1 MMRSDGRTNDSLRA
15 VKITRDYIKPAEGSV
30 LVEFGDTKVICTA
43 SVTEDVPSFLKG
55 TGSGWVTAEY
65 SMLPRCAPTRIP
77 RDAAKGKVNGRS
89 QEIQRLIG
97 RSLRSVID
105 VRKIG
110 ERSIIIDADVIQADG
125 GTRTAA
131 ITGSFVAIYDAFT
144 LMLQNNDIKENP
156 VRSFLAAISAG
167 ICASGDAILDLN
179 YSEDSS
185 AQVDMNIVMTEA
197 GEFVELQST
206 AEKKSFSDEKLSAMI
221 ALGKK
226 GIKELIALQK
236 KTLGIA

>member
-1 MMRSDGRTNDSLRA
+1 MRTDGRANDSLRA
-15 VKITRDYIKPAEGSV
+15 VKITRDFIKPAEGSV

-43 SVTEDVPSFLKG
+43 SVTDDVPSFLKG

-131 ITGSFVAIYDAFT
+131 ITGAFVAIYDAFT
-144 LMLQNNDIKENP
+144 LMMQNNDIKENP
-156 VRSFLAAISAG
+156 VRGFLAAISAG
-167 ICASGDAILDLN
+167 IGSSGEAILDLN
-179 YSEDSS
+179 YSEDST

>member
-1 MMRSDGRTNDSLRA
+1 MRTDGRASDSLRA
-15 VKITRDYIKPAEGSV
+15 VKITRDFIKPAEGSV

-43 SVTEDVPSFLKG
+43 SVTDDVPSFLKG

-131 ITGSFVAIYDAFT
+131 ITGSFVAIYDAFS
-144 LMLQNNDIKENP
+144 LMMQNKDIKENP
-156 VRSFLAAISAG
+156 VRGFLAAISAG
-167 ICASGDAILDLN
+167 ISASGEAILDLN
-179 YSEDSS
+179 YSEDST